1 MNLQI
6 KPIRTAADHKVAL
19 HRINSLMDA
28 QANTPEADELEIL
41 AMLVEIYEEEHF
53 PMDLPTSAEAIKFR
67 MDQAGLSAQQGLEE
81 SADLYAE
88 LCAEDQ
94 DLRQLTQT
102 ALIDWPEWVHLN
114 VDWLWIW
121 SRPKARKLAKLD

>member
-1 MNLQI
+1 MMNLQI

-102 ALIDWPEWVHLN
+102 ALIDWPE
-114 VDWLWIW
+114 
-121 SRPKARKLAKLD
+121 